1 MEKQKTFDN
10 LSLLPQEE
18 MLEMKQGFNKLN
30 IGVPQETSF
39 QENRISL
46 TPESVSLL
54 TSHGHQILLESNAGV
69 KSNFSDD
76 QYLKAGAKIV
86 SSKKEVYSS
95 DIIVKVEPPTES
107 ELNLLKKGQQLISAI
122 QLKTRNKDYFLQ
134 LIKKHVLSIAIEHI
148 RDNDGK
154 LTLLRSMSEIA
165 GNTSVLIASEYLSN
179 VNAGKGLMLGGIT
192 GVSPTSIVVIG
203 AGTVGEYA
211 SKTGIGLGANVKVFD
226 TSLSRLRRLQE
237 ITHRNISTS
246 IIHPKILEKAIT
258 RADVV
263 IGALRSGDGRTPCVV
278 SNEMV
283 SMMKEGSVIVD
294 VSIDQGGCFETSKV
308 TTHKDPIFEKHGVIH
323 YCVPNIPSR
332 VSRTSSIAISNVI
345 VPILINIGQR
355 GGAYNL
361 IKTDDGFRKGVY
373 TLNGMMTNKTLSDIF
388 DLQYKYLYLI
398 ISAL

>member
-69 KSNFSDD
+69 KSNFSDE

-165 GNTSVLIASEYLSN
+165 RNTSVLRPSEYLSK

-373 TLNGMMTNKTLSDIF
+373 TLNGMMTNKTLSDMF
-388 DLQYKYLYLI
+388 DLQYKDLDLI

>member
-165 GNTSVLIASEYLSN
+165 RNTSVLIASEYLSN

-373 TLNGMMTNKTLSDIF
+373 TLNGMMTNKTLSDMF
-388 DLQYKYLYLI
+388 DLQYKDLDLI

>member
-373 TLNGMMTNKTLSDIF
+373 TLNGMMTNKTLSDMF
-388 DLQYKYLYLI
+388 DLQYKDLDLI

>member
-30 IGVPQETSF
+30 IGIPQETSF

-246 IIHPKILEKAIT
+246 IIHPKILEKAIA

-278 SNEMV
+278 SSEMV

-308 TTHKDPIFEKHGVIH
+308 TTHKEPIFEKHGVIH

-332 VSRTSSIAISNVI
+332 VARTSSIAISNVI

-373 TLNGMMTNKTLSDIF
+373 TLNGMMTNKTLSDMF
-388 DLQYKYLYLI
+388 DLKYKDLDLI